1 MTPTVLVTG
10 VTGYLGSRLVPRLL
24 DDGHRVRVLTRD
36 AGKVEA
42 RAWRDRVEVVEGDA
56 SSAEVLGRALD
67 GVEVAYYLLHSMDG
81 RPGFAERDRELAATL
96 RRRRPRRPASAASS
110 TCPACTP
117 MQPGLSEHL
126 ASRVEVGEI
135 LMRSGV
141 PTAVLQAAVIIGSG
155 SASFEML
162 RQLTRRLPAMLT
174 PKWLD
179 NRIQPIAVR
188 DVLHYLAAA
197 VDLPGEV
204 NRTFDVG
211 GPDVLT
217 YRQMIQRFARIAGLR
232 RRLIVT
238 VPVLTPRLA
247 SLWVGFVTPVPSAI
261 ARPLVGSLVHEV
273 VCAEHDL
280 DAHGRPATRGRP
292 GLRRRGRGRCRRRR
306 RRPAAGARHRRPRPH
321 HRGGSVMGGL
331 NPVTELQRL
340 RPGRAGRP
348 GPARPHRAR
357 LGLPPPAGRRRGDP
371 ARRRRRAHLGAAHRA
386 RRLAL
391 LRRHAGAG
399 GRLGGRGA
407 ALRPAPPGS
416 GPHPLRRAQR
426 TRGRPVAGPGRAPA
440 GCLPGRVRGGRPG
453 PVPARP
459 GRRAARPRPVRV
471 AGAGRGDHG
480 RQRRSPR
487 SSTSAVRCTPGSAA
501 ATPSWSPRSS
511 TRWWSPPAASR
522 CWCWPPPSLGLVV
535 GLQRRVTG
543 GILGPIVTH
552 LTWSLGML
560 FLLPHALSAFA

>member
-1 MTPTVLVTG
+1 MTRTVLVTG

-42 RAWRDRVEVVEGDA
+42 RDWRDRVEVVEGDA

-81 RPGFAERDRELAATL
+81 RPGFAERDRQLAATFGD
-96 RRRRPRRPASAASS
+96 AARDAQVGRIVYMSGLH
-110 TCPACTP
+110 PDE
-117 MQPGLSEHL
+117 PGLSEHL

-188 DVLHYLAAA
+188 DVLHYLAAV

-280 DAHGRPATRGRP
+280 DAMVGPPP
-292 GLRRRGRGRCRRRR
+292 GGALGYD
-306 RRPAAGARHRRPRPH
+306 AAVAAAVAGDGADPRP
-321 HRGGSVMGGL
+321 
-331 NPVTELQRL
+331 E
-340 RPGRAGRP
+340 PGAV
-348 GPARPHRAR
+348 
-357 LGLPPPAGRRRGDP
+357 DP
-371 ARRRRRAHLGAAHRA
+371 ARITAA
-386 RRLAL
+386 
-391 LRRHAGAG
+391 
-399 GRLGGRGA
+399 
-407 ALRPAPPGS
+407 
-416 GPHPLRRAQR
+416 
-426 TRGRPVAGPGRAPA
+426 
-440 GCLPGRVRGGRPG
+440 
-453 PVPARP
+453 
-459 GRRAARPRPVRV
+459 
-471 AGAGRGDHG
+471 D
-480 RQRRSPR
+480 
-487 SSTSAVRCTPGSAA
+487 
-501 ATPSWSPRSS
+501 PSW
-511 TRWWSPPAASR
+511 A
-522 CWCWPPPSLGLVV
+522 G
-535 GLQRRVTG
+535 
-543 GILGPIVTH
+543 
-552 LTWSLGML
+552 
-560 FLLPHALSAFA
+560 